1 MIAVGAGLTTTFG
14 PNTTTAQWVGYQLI
28 QGIGRGAAMTMVS
41 RLLSITPSY
50 YAHKPKPANTSASH
64 VDSP

>member
-14 PNTTTAQWVGYQLI
+14 PRTTTAQWVGYQLI

-41 RLLSITPSY
+41 SFPCDKFRTC
-50 YAHKPKPANTSASH
+50 
-64 VDSP
+64 